1 MNRQSYSQI
10 INRFILQKTLFDQTN
25 LVKLLLFITLIILL
39 TKTYFSFLLLF
50 YHLRKEKTLFVLLF
64 FVVNKYTSVCFVSSS
79 SSVYIRN
86 ERKRQAMSSPSCSSL
101 PCVAEKCEMV
111 SLALC
116 QCCKKNLCIDHLNEH
131 ANQRNEK
138 LLPFVD
144 KINVLLA
151 RFNQLN
157 SNNNNKNDDN
167 NNEQTAIKQFEQWK
181 QDAYKKIDEF
191 YEKKCREFFGNNLEQ
206 QREQLN
212 QMQSRLTELIR
223 KKGGTQQDFDAFEE
237 NMNSIEQYLDKLEQS
252 QIAFPVLTI
261 DDNCLM
267 KPIEQQT
274 NEQSSKEREH
284 SVEKSSK
291 KSSKKKKKSSSSRR
305 SNDSSDRS
313 SRYRSRSPRRRS
325 SRSRRSKFH
334 SKKIV
339 FFLFIDF
346 FVEIGRNQSSDSN
359 SSRSSN
365 SKKSHCEDCHGCRFY
380 QDRFG
385 PGFMDAFGPCS
396 CDCHKWAYS

>member
-1 MNRQSYSQI
+1 M
-10 INRFILQKTLFDQTN
+10 
-25 LVKLLLFITLIILL
+25 IILL

-206 QREQLN
+206 Q
-212 QMQSRLTELIR
+212 
-223 KKGGTQQDFDAFEE
+223 
-237 NMNSIEQYLDKLEQS
+237 
-252 QIAFPVLTI
+252 
-261 DDNCLM
+261 
-267 KPIEQQT
+267 T